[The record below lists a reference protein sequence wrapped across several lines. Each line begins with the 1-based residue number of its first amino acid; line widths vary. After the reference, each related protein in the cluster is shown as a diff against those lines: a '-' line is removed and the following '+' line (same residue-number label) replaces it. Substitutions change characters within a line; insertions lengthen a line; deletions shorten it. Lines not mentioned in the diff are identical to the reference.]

1 MDIAPKK
8 GENLLDP
15 MNRVIRLA
23 MLLVGAACVGPAY
36 AQAPPQPNILLQM
49 SRPQQPMAVE
59 SSMRDDIQNR
69 PAGPRAPDPFGDS
82 FRVSVG
88 VGDARCYPGEDG
100 FFPDRLPSGAR
111 RRTR

>member
-1 MDIAPKK
+1 M
-8 GENLLDP
+8 
-15 MNRVIRLA
+15 V
-23 MLLVGAACVGPAY
+23 LVGAAWVLPVY

-69 PAGPRAPDPFGDS
+69 PSGPRAPDPFGDS

-88 VGDARCYPGEDG
+88 VGDPRCYPGEDSL
-100 FFPDRLPSGAR
+100 FPDRLPNSAR
-111 RRTR
+111 RRPR